1 MPTLDKK
8 ISELVETTTPQL
20 NDLLAIVDVAGS
32 ETKKIKIANLL
43 GDKYV
48 RTTRFEIIS
57 SGTSGTVT
65 LPANSTVVLDDFG
78 GTVDAVVSTT
88 DGGFPTTISAKD
100 SSGAVVATSFNS
112 SGNWVLTG
120 TPSAYPVAIIYRV
133 RQKLLFFDSGASNI
147 WGNTNV
153 EQITKADIGLGN
165 VDNTS
170 DLNKPVSYAQFDNS
184 IVNALIFG

>member
-1 MPTLDKK
+1 MPVDKK
-8 ISELVETTTPQL
+8 ISELVETTNPQL
-20 NDLLAIVDVAGS
+20 DDLLAIVDVAGS

-48 RTTRFEIIS
+48 RTTRFEIIIT
-57 SGTSGTVT
+57 GTSGTVT
-65 LPANSTVVLDDFG
+65 LPPNSTVVLDDFG
-78 GTVDAVVSTT
+78 GTVDAVVSTV
-88 DGGFPTTISAKD
+88 DSGFPTTISAKD
-100 SSGAVVATSFNS
+100 SAGAVVATTFDST
-112 SGNWVLTG
+112 GNWSLTG
-120 TPSAYPVAIIYRV
+120 TPVAYPIAIIYRV

-170 DLNKPVSYAQFDNS
+170 DLLKPVSIYQYDNS